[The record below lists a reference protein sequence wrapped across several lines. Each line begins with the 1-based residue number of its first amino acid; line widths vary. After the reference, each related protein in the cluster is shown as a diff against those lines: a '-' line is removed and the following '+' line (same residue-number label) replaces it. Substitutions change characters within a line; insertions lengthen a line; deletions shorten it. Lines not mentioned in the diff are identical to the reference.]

1 MQALRNIY
9 TVKNNQITI
18 DLPKGF
24 NHSSVEV
31 IILPAQKKNDKKE
44 QLKQLLSVGLW
55 NDEDI
60 KSITASQN
68 LINRTLVVGFSY
80 EPKNKKSVSLDYCV
94 FSSETLPQLVVAYE
108 QNTGRRIF
116 HRSP

>member
-9 TVKNNQITI
+9 TVKNHQITI
-18 DLPKGF
+18 DLPKDF

-60 KSITASQN
+60 KSITDSQN
-68 LINRTLVVGFSY
+68 LINQWKITKF
-80 EPKNKKSVSLDYCV
+80 
-94 FSSETLPQLVVAYE
+94 
-108 QNTGRRIF
+108 
-116 HRSP
+116 